1 MRVQRH
7 SNGSVRY
14 DKRRKTWNYLWYDGP
29 TRRSKRIGTKQEF
42 PTKAAAWK
50 EVESLEIQA
59 KPQDEDKGD
68 TVRSVIARYEAE
80 RMPSRQSTARV
91 YRSFLNNHVL
101 PKWADTRIQDV
112 QPRPVELWLRELPLS
127 PKSKTHVRSL
137 MHGLVEFA
145 MWAGLLD
152 ISRNPISLVKNKGAM
167 RKVRKARSLTAE
179 QFHALLRELHEP
191 FATMALLSVCLGL
204 RISEAL
210 ALRWSD
216 IDWLGSRL
224 SVRRGIVN
232 QRVDD
237 VKTEES
243 ARTFNL
249 TPELLERLKSTKQ
262 RAVFSEPE
270 NWIFASPIRLGRLP
284 YSYTGVCREL
294 DRAADAAKIG
304 HLGTHTFRHTYR
316 SWLDAVGTTVAV
328 QQKMMR
334 HTDIRTTMNYGDV
347 VTDEMAT
354 AGIKVSQLAFQSN
367 GAQAERRAS

>member
-1 MRVQRH
+1 LRVQRH
-7 SNGSVRY
+7 TNGSVRY

-50 EVESLEIQA
+50 EVDRLEIQQPKA
-59 KPQDEDKGD
+59 QDGD
-68 TVRSVIARYEAE
+68 TVRSVITRYEAE
-80 RMPSRQSTARV
+80 RMPSRHSTARV
-91 YRSFLNNHVL
+91 YRAFLNNHIIA
-101 PKWADTRIQDV
+101 KWGAVRIQDV
-112 QPRPVELWLRELPLS
+112 QPRSVELWLRELPLS

-152 ISRNPISLVKNKGAM
+152 ISRNPMSLVQNKGAM

-179 QFHALLRELHEP
+179 QFHALLTELHEP
-191 FATMALLSVCLGL
+191 FATMALLGVCLGL
-204 RISEAL
+204 RISEVL

-216 IDWLGSRL
+216 VDWLESRL

-232 QRVDD
+232 QHVDD
-237 VKTEES
+237 VKTEGS
-243 ARTFNL
+243 ARTFSL

-262 RAVFSEPE
+262 RSVFSKSED
-270 NWIFASPIRLGRLP
+270 WIFASPIRHGRLP
-284 YSYTGVCREL
+284 YSYTGVCCEL
-294 DRAADAAKIG
+294 ERAANAAKIG
-304 HLGTHTFRHTYR
+304 HLWTHAFRHTYR

-334 HTDIRTTMNYGDV
+334 HTDIRTTMNIYGDV
-347 VTDEMAT
+347 VTDEMTT
-354 AGIKVSQLAFQSN
+354 AGIKVAQLAFQTN
-367 GAQAERRAS
+367 GAQVERRAS

>member
-1 MRVQRH
+1 
-7 SNGSVRY
+7 
-14 DKRRKTWNYLWYDGP
+14 
-29 TRRSKRIGTKQEF
+29 
-42 PTKAAAWK
+42 
-50 EVESLEIQA
+50 
-59 KPQDEDKGD
+59 
-68 TVRSVIARYEAE
+68 
-80 RMPSRQSTARV
+80 
-91 YRSFLNNHVL
+91 
-101 PKWADTRIQDV
+101 
-112 QPRPVELWLRELPLS
+112 
-127 PKSKTHVRSL
+127 

-179 QFHALLRELHEP
+179 QFHALLTELHEP

-204 RISEAL
+204 RISETL
-210 ALRWSD
+210 AFRWSD
-216 IDWLGSRL
+216 VDWLGSRL

-284 YSYTGVCREL
+284 YSYTGVCCEL
-294 DRAADAAKIG
+294 ERAADAAKIG

-334 HTDIRTTMNYGDV
+334 HTDIRTTMNIYGDV
-347 VTDEMAT
+347 VTDEMNT
-354 AGIKVSQLAFQSN
+354 AGIKVSELAFQSN
-367 GAQAERRAS
+367 GAQTERRAS